1 MPVAPLLPDVPA
13 ETDAEGAVGAR
24 HQPTSPPGSRCPAV
38 RLDAV
43 HDHLPEQTV
52 IVAQREAGGGIIQRG
67 QRIHE
72 AGGKPPCTAVAQSG
86 IRLAVIQLSS
96 EKPMPSSALP

>member
-24 HQPTSPPGSRCPAV
+24 YQPDLTAGQPDV
-38 RLDAV
+38 RQFDLDAV

-52 IVAQREAGGGIIQRG
+52 IVAQ
-67 QRIHE
+67 
-72 AGGKPPCTAVAQSG
+72 
-86 IRLAVIQLSS
+86 
-96 EKPMPSSALP
+96 